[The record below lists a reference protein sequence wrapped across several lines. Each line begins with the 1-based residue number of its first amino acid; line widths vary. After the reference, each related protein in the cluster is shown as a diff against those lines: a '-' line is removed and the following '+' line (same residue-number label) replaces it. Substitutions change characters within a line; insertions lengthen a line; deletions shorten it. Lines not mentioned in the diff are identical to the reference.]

1 MKDIPRRT
9 VGHLSQKR
17 SDVIRR
23 YILDDASNH
32 WIVMTCRRLQWLDRM
47 GPIKHWMLRTGLLA
61 SAMIPP
67 SEPTFRIMRV
77 RALSKEHGILR
88 CTIWNKKR
96 SPHKTFETK
105 PHLASQHH
113 PLDHGWRFDGDGCI
127 GKFLILPQLH
137 RSRCKAWAPAEMNS
151 N

>member
-1 MKDIPRRT
+1 MEDIPRRT

-47 GPIKHWMLRTGLLA
+47 VPIKHWMLRTGLLA
-61 SAMIPP
+61 SAIVPP

-77 RALSKEHGILR
+77 RALSREHGILR

-96 SPHKTFETK
+96 SPHKTFKTK
-105 PHLASQHH
+105 PHLASQHDEHSLWQFSEVH
-113 PLDHGWRFDGDGCI
+113 PLDHGWRFDSKH
-127 GKFLILPQLH
+127 GKVPN
-137 RSRCKAWAPAEMNS
+137 SASAAP
-151 N
+151 